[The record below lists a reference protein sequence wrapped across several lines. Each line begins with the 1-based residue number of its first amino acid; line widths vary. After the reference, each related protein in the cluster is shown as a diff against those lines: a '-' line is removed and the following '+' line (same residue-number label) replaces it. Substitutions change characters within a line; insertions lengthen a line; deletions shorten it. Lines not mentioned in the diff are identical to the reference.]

1 MNEWSTFLED
11 LSTQQLCLLT
21 EALIVAM
28 DIDSANA
35 ELTDSRLSACRDEI
49 LERSTMHEGGLG
61 INLELLFGISSD
73 G

>member
-1 MNEWSTFLED
+1 MDEWSIFLED

-28 DIDSANA
+28 DSANA
-35 ELTDSRLSACRDEI
+35 EIMDSRLSACRDEI
-49 LERSTMHEGGLG
+49 LERSAMHEGGLG